1 MSAQIGI
8 KVPVDSPAVKV
19 VKTVKDIEPLPV
31 SEIKRRLHDS
41 DYLLTYNMSSEEG
54 VTNIIR
60 CYKELVRQGIQPS
73 LFEHDRETD
82 IEFLCNLSKTYQE
95 ISTEID
101 EEMDLEDPGKNN
113 DKIFGYLLS
122 NAWCFPI
129 VSLNV
134 FDRAEDN
141 VKCMVWYATH
151 APADLTFTKN
161 YSLSK
166 DAIGQIKDIISK
178 NEAVFDI
185 DEVEFPPVLDGF
197 GNGFFFRNGNR
208 TISLD
213 ASNIASWKRKDC
225 KKTFDGN
232 DPVNAKLLLKMH
244 SKIRGILTANGVDSR
259 YLSLV
264 SW

>member
-8 KVPVDSPAVKV
+8 KVPVDSSVVKV
-19 VKTVKDIEPLPV
+19 IKTVKDIEPLPI
-31 SEIKRRLHDS
+31 SEIKRRLNDS

-54 VTNIIR
+54 VNNIIK
-60 CYKELVRQGIQPS
+60 CYKELVRQGIQPT
-73 LFEHDRETD
+73 LFEHDRETG
-82 IEFLCNLSKTYQE
+82 IEFLCNLSRTYQE
-95 ISTEID
+95 ISAEID
-101 EEMDLEDPGKNN
+101 EEMDLEDPGKDD
-113 DKIFGYLLS
+113 DKIFGYQLS
-122 NAWCFPI
+122 DAWCFPI
-129 VSLNV
+129 VSVSV

-151 APADLTFTKN
+151 APADLTLTNN

-197 GNGFFFRNGNR
+197 GNGFFFRSGNK
-208 TISLD
+208 TINLD

-225 KKTFDGN
+225 KKTFDDN

-244 SKIRGILTANGVDSR
+244 SKISGVLTANGVDGR